1 VTLAIL
7 ELLEQHESLDAAAID
22 AFLAK
27 NGSPIVEGPT
37 ITFLWRG
44 RADDVRLRHFVYGL
58 PSSQRFRHIAGT
70 DLWYL
75 SMEVPRGSRIEY
87 KLEVVIGGVT
97 RLVRDPLNDKTASDP
112 YGANS
117 VCHGTGYRTPDW
129 TKHDPEARE
138 GTIEETTLQSEAF
151 GGERTVQVYLPARL
165 RLTRRYPLLV
175 CFDGADYLRFAAM
188 KTVLDNL
195 IHRYEVA
202 PLIVACTTSPD
213 RMTEYAADVR
223 TARFVAEELV
233 PHVESRYPAYAR
245 PKDRGIMGA
254 SLGAVAALHTAWRHP
269 GVFGNLLLQSG
280 SFAFTDIGRSQKSPA
295 LDPVVSFV
303 NEFRAQPDHPVDRIF
318 VSCGAYESLIYE
330 NRSLAPLLQS
340 TEMDVKYVE
349 ARDGHNWEN
358 WRDRLREGLSWLFP
372 GQITFVY
379 E

>member
-1 VTLAIL
+1 MTLAIL
-7 ELLEQHESLDAAAID
+7 TLLEQNESLDAAAID

-27 NGSPIVEGPT
+27 NSSPIVEGPT
-37 ITFLWRG
+37 ITFLYRG

-58 PSSQRFRHIAGT
+58 PSSQRFRHIEGT

-75 SMEVPRGSRIEY
+75 SLEVPRGSRIEY
-87 KLEVVIGGVT
+87 KLEVAIGGVT
-97 RLVRDPLNDKTASDP
+97 RLIRDPLNDKTASDP

-138 GTIEETTLQSEAF
+138 GTIEETTLRSDAF
-151 GGERTVQVYLPARL
+151 GGDRTVKVYLPARL

-175 CFDGADYLRFAAM
+175 CFDGEDYLRFASM
-188 KTVLDNL
+188 KSVLDNL
-195 IHRYEVA
+195 IHSYEIA
-202 PLIVACTTSPD
+202 PLIVVCTQSPD
-213 RMTEYAADVR
+213 RMTEYAADQR

-233 PHVESRYPAYAR
+233 PHVESRYPAYGR

-254 SLGAVAALHTAWRHP
+254 SLGAVAALHAAWKHP
-269 GVFGNLLLQSG
+269 GFFGNLLLQSG
-280 SFAFTDIGRSQKSPA
+280 SFAFTDIGRSQKSPV
-295 LDPVVSFV
+295 LDGAVSFV
-303 NEFRAQPDHPVDRIF
+303 NEFRAAPDDPVERIF
-318 VSCGAYESLIYE
+318 VSCGTYESLIYE
-330 NRSLAPLLQS
+330 NRSLVPLLQS

-349 ARDGHNWEN
+349 AKDGHNWEN

-372 GQITFVY
+372 GPITLVY

>member
-7 ELLEQHESLDAAAID
+7 ELLEQHETLDATTID
-22 AFLAK
+22 AFLAR
-27 NGSPIVEGPT
+27 NRSPIVEGPT

-58 PSSQRFRHIAGT
+58 PSSQRFRRIDGT

-75 SMEVPRGSRIEY
+75 SIEVPRGSRIEY
-87 KLEVVIGGVT
+87 KLEVEIGGVT

-129 TKHDPEARE
+129 SKHDPEARE
-138 GTIEETTLQSEAF
+138 GTVEETTLRSDAF
-151 GGERTVQVYLPARL
+151 GGERTVQVYLPARM
-165 RLTRRYPLLV
+165 RLTRRYPILV

-202 PLIVACTTSPD
+202 PLIVACTQSPD
-213 RMTEYAADVR
+213 RMTEYAADAR
-223 TARFVAEELV
+223 TGRFVAEELL
-233 PHVESRYPAYAR
+233 PHIAGRYPAHTRAR
-245 PKDRGIMGA
+245 DRGLMGA
-254 SLGAVAALHTAWRHP
+254 SLGAVAALHSAWRHP
-269 GVFGNLLLQSG
+269 GVFGNLLLESG
-280 SFAFTDIGRSQKSPA
+280 SFAFTDIGRSQRSPV

-330 NRSLAPLLQS
+330 NRSLVPLLQS

-372 GQITFVY
+372 GPITLVY

>member
-1 VTLAIL
+1 MTLAIL
-7 ELLEQHESLDAAAID
+7 ELLEQHETLDSATID
-22 AFLAK
+22 GFLAK
-27 NGSPIVEGPT
+27 NRSPIVEGPT

-44 RADDVRLRHFVYGL
+44 RADDVRLRHFVFGL
-58 PSSQRFRHIAGT
+58 PSSQRFRHIKGT

-87 KLEVVIGGVT
+87 KLEIEIAGVT

-129 TKHDPEARE
+129 TKRDPEARE
-138 GTIEETTLQSEAF
+138 GTVEETKLRSDAF
-151 GGERTVQVYLPARL
+151 GGERSVQVYLPARM
-165 RLTRRYPLLV
+165 RLSRRYPLLV
-175 CFDGADYLRFAAM
+175 CFDGADYLRFAEM

-195 IHRYEVA
+195 IHRYEIA
-202 PLIVACTTSPD
+202 PLIVACTQSPD
-213 RMTEYAADVR
+213 RMTEYAADAR
-223 TARFVAEELV
+223 TARFVAEELL
-233 PHVESRYPAYAR
+233 PHLEGRYPAHGRA
-245 PKDRGIMGA
+245 KHRGIMGA

-280 SFAFTDIGRSQKSPA
+280 SFAFTDIGRSQRSPV
-295 LDPVVSFV
+295 LDTVVSFV
-303 NEFRAQPDHPVDRIF
+303 NEFRAQPDRPVDRIF

-330 NRSLAPLLQS
+330 NRSLVPLLQS
-340 TEMDVKYVE
+340 TDMDVKYVE
-349 ARDGHNWEN
+349 AKDGHNWEN

-372 GQITFVY
+372 GEIGLVY